1 MFWIFEDLS
10 RMSVDN
16 MFWVTLL
23 RLSVA
28 LLCGGVIG
36 VERGRKRR
44 PAGFRTHMLVC
55 IGAALAMLIS
65 QYLTMI
71 VEINWSSLVSFEGQK
86 YTDASR
92 LGAQV
97 INGIGFLGAG
107 TIIVTGRQEVKGLTT
122 AAGLWASA
130 CMGLAIGAGFV
141 EGALFACLLIC
152 LTIIVFSRL
161 ERLIVSRARN
171 IDLYIEFDHVDD
183 LGKIIATIKA
193 QDIRIFDVE
202 VRKADGKH
210 NVQRGVF
217 SVRLPKRMRHTTV
230 MGVLAGVEG
239 IRSIEEL

>member
-10 RMSVDN
+10 RMSMDN

-28 LLCGGVIG
+28 MLCGGVIG

-107 TIIVTGRQEVKGLTT
+107 TIIVTGQQEVKGMTT
-122 AAGLWASA
+122 AAGHH
-130 CMGLAIGAGFV
+130 V
-141 EGALFACLLIC
+141 
-152 LTIIVFSRL
+152 
-161 ERLIVSRARN
+161 
-171 IDLYIEFDHVDD
+171 IDL
-183 LGKIIATIKA
+183 
-193 QDIRIFDVE
+193 
-202 VRKADGKH
+202 
-210 NVQRGVF
+210 
-217 SVRLPKRMRHTTV
+217 SVREDAWEVLMPYHIGHSGHFGQTV
-230 MGVLAGVEG
+230 RIDEFQSQRRFIAFV
-239 IRSIEEL
+239 RS